1 MNGSGFPVGFL
12 WGAATS
18 AYQVEGAVREGG
30 RGESIWDRFCRMPDA
45 IANGD
50 TGDVASRS
58 LSSLAGR
65 HRDHARVGLGAYRF
79 SVAWPRILPD
89 GWGRVN
95 VAGLDFYER
104 LVDGLLAAGI
114 EPWITLYHWD
124 LPARL
129 DETGGWTAARHR
141 ESPG

>member
-1 MNGSGFPVGFL
+1 M
-12 WGAATS
+12 
-18 AYQVEGAVREGG
+18 RE
-30 RGESIWDRFCRMPDA
+30 
-45 IANGD
+45 
-50 TGDVASRS
+50 
-58 LSSLAGR
+58 L
-65 HRDHARVGLGAYRF
+65 GLGAYRF

-129 DETGGWTAARHR
+129 DETGGWTSARHR